1 MTYLLEKIYEL
12 DSKDKLVPV
21 KYTSMLI
28 RPCEWEYDK
37 VLSWMKGEVKEA
49 LTLGG
54 QVAALNDKY
63 CRDDDQKEQSLEEWL
78 IDTELKKGIVPDF
91 EEIRILSY
99 GHVKDYIARVIDLR
113 AKTVV
118 YDNMNEV
125 IKKVK
130 EDNKARRS

>member
-1 MTYLLEKIYEL
+1 MTYILEKIYEL

-21 KYTSMLI
+21 KYASMLI
-28 RPCEWEYDK
+28 RPCEWEYNK

-54 QVAALNDKY
+54 QVAALNDNY
-63 CRDDDQKEQSLEEWL
+63 CRDDDKKEQSLEEWL

-99 GHVKDYIARVIDLR
+99 GHARDYIARVIDLR
-113 AKTVV
+113 TKTVV
-118 YDNMNEV
+118 YDNMDNV
-125 IKKVK
+125 IERVK